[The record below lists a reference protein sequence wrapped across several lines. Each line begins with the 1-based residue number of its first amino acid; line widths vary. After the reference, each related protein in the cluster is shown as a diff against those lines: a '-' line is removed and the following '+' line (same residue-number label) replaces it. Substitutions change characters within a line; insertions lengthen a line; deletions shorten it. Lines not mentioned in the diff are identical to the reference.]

1 MQPAENLRIVCE
13 VIAVLDRLEIPYAL
27 GGSMA
32 SSVLGIPRFTQDAD
46 ITVEPFLGKELAFT
60 TSFSSEYYLSLRSV
74 EEANRRRTSFNI
86 LNLAVGFKVDI
97 FVRKDRAFEQSVM
110 KRRLRLALP
119 ESPDQP
125 LMIVSP
131 EDILLLKLEWYKLG
145 DEVSD
150 RQWSDILGVLKVQH
164 DRLDTAYLDH
174 WAANLAVTDL
184 LQRAWSEA
192 EKFG

>member
-1 MQPAENLRIVCE
+1 MQPAENLRVVRE

-46 ITVEPFLGKELAFT
+46 ITVEPFPGKELALAA
-60 TSFSSEYYLSLRSV
+60 SLGSEYYLSV
-74 EEANRRRTSFNI
+74 EAARQANRHRTSFNI
-86 LNLAVGFKVDI
+86 LNTAVGFKVDI
-97 FVRKDRAFEQSVM
+97 FVRKDRAFEKGLMS
-110 KRRLRLALP
+110 RRLRLSLP

-125 LMIVSP
+125 LMVVSP

-150 RQWSDILGVLKVQH
+150 RQWSDILGVLTVQH
-164 DRLDTAYLDH
+164 DNLNSAYLET
-174 WAANLAVTDL
+174 WAANLGVANL
-184 LQRAWSEA
+184 LHRALSEA
-192 EKFG
+192 ASV